1 MLSIRDCLDYCGISD
16 DEVALIA
23 EHASISGTAAAQL
36 ACALVQ
42 TEDGVLL
49 LTECMRE
56 MGEHAHR
63 NGDTEKAERA
73 HRIRMRFLTD
83 YPSQQN

>member
-16 DEVALIA
+16 DEVALLA
-23 EHASISGTAAAQL
+23 EHASISGPAAAQL
-36 ACALVQ
+36 ACAMVQ
-42 TEDGVLL
+42 TRDGVLL

-56 MGEHAHR
+56 MIEDAHR
-63 NGDTEKAERA
+63 SGDTEKAERA